1 MIRTMR
7 AYSPGPAAVSVVVV
21 ASLGGWWVTSLP
33 ASSAGATVAVLG
45 FGVAEN
51 EGHLPQDGPLGLL
64 EIGLGCGNE
73 HVVDKVGPGKAL
85 EDQLLA
91 GRTQA
96 VGAAIALLAGWE
108 LFTLLS
114 RPRSAHPTMSSM
126 TDPLM
131 AHHPIRWLFFAAWAW
146 LGWVLAR

>member
-45 FGVAEN
+45 FGVAE
-51 EGHLPQDGPLGLL
+51 
-64 EIGLGCGNE
+64 I
-73 HVVDKVGPGKAL
+73 AL
-85 EDQLLA
+85 ARACRA
-91 GRTQA
+91 GRGHGDTHTTIPA
-96 VGAAIALLAGWE
+96 RRASSGYLVWVAAIALLAGWE